1 MVILPGCLT
10 QMMKFCCPSMI
21 FRKFQETFAHKNSL
35 RHRQIEKA
43 LKACSN
49 IAHINRWYQIFLILY
64 PLFVLLPQK
73 NSNLP
78 FHLLHHQSMPPPP
91 VRAVIN
97 VSPNRHH
104 RRFHIRYARSM
115 LIHLLD
121 TPLKEM
127 YVEPLFGTYCLN
139 SYGGGKLF
147 KIIPPPLFSIT
158 SHSPTW

>member
-1 MVILPGCLT
+1 MLHNTHKDNMVILPGCLT

-73 NSNLP
+73 KFQLTLS
-78 FHLLHHQSMPPPP
+78 PPP
-91 VRAVIN
+91 
-97 VSPNRHH
+97 SPEYATTPSPGGHKCLPQPSSPSIPH
-104 RRFHIRYARSM
+104 PIRQVNADSF
-115 LIHLLD
+115 
-121 TPLKEM
+121 
-127 YVEPLFGTYCLN
+127 VG
-139 SYGGGKLF
+139 
-147 KIIPPPLFSIT
+147 
-158 SHSPTW
+158 HSS